1 MLERRGIR
9 QQSRS
14 IWGKALFVCV
24 NMVILLL
31 MIMGSSALS
40 YSDHA
45 ITGQPPNFQARPTA
59 NKTLT
64 TIGGNRWTG
73 DMQTTAP
80 SFDFSP
86 SGTQAMNVSPLFEA
100 YYNNSGGAQSL
111 GAPVTVAFPIDQGWI
126 QFFES
131 GALLMPSFE
140 QKHTPEAGDPRSVD
154 PLVGLIETGIKDLST
169 GIIRLPLFQ
178 ALLTVGSQVPIGGA
192 SSTLTYVDL
201 RKATNP
207 DLMVSTSTAASS
219 AALFAEVFVKEGV
232 CAGKDVGHLIP
243 MSLWSYINRPDI
255 SPDGWE
261 TDFGPPLTEA
271 LSFTVMKNGSVH
283 QMLVQAFWS
292 DGLVLDQNTLDPS
305 GQPQI
310 QLLDSGVDYL
320 RTLGPPS
327 AAISAQLP
335 TWVQGDTALL
345 DVPGTGQAVAHVGQD
360 FPLTLLGDTAWDKAM
375 LWYHVQW
382 AVPKRTASGWVQ
394 ASAISFTSPSNT
406 VGWAAVDAL
415 SPDLAAYLASLGDNV
430 GAAIYD
436 VTGNRYYTYDED
448 GQFITGSSIKVPI
461 MLTLL
466 NLTESQGREPDDNE
480 MSLLTTM
487 IENSNNDSAAALYYG
502 ETGGA
507 AGVTSYLQSIGIN
520 GLNADPD
527 AFGWSLITP
536 QAMVNL
542 LTLLYEGKILT
553 ATDRALALNLMENIE
568 PDQQIGV
575 GDTAPSGATVA
586 MKDGWVPGPD
596 NLWAMNSSGIVTL
609 DQQTYII
616 AVYSQEQA
624 SLGDGQSIAQH
635 VCGNIASLLA

>member
-1 MLERRGIR
+1 MQERSRIRRG
-9 QQSRS
+9 SRN
-14 IWGKALFVCV
+14 IWRTSLFIFV
-24 NMVILLL
+24 NMIILLL
-31 MIMGSSALS
+31 MIIGSSALS
-40 YSDHA
+40 YSDFA
-45 ITGQPPNFQARPTA
+45 ITGQPPNLQARPTA

-86 SGTQAMNVSPLFEA
+86 PGTQVMNVSPLFED

-111 GAPVTVAFPIDQGWI
+111 GTPLTVAFPTDQGWI

-140 QKHTPEAGDPRSVD
+140 QKHTRDAGDPRSED
-154 PLVGLIETGIKDLST
+154 PLVGLIETGVKDLST

-178 ALLTVGSQVPIGGA
+178 ALLTVGSQVPVGDA
-192 SSTLTYVDL
+192 SSPLTYVDL

-207 DLMVSTSTAASS
+207 DLMVSTAASS
-219 AALFAEVFVKEGV
+219 DALSAEVFVKEGV
-232 CAGKDVGHLIP
+232 RAGKDVGHLIP

-292 DGLVLDQNTLDPS
+292 DGLVLDQNTLDTS

-310 QLLDSGVDYL
+310 QLLESGVDYL
-320 RTLGPPS
+320 RTLGPP
-327 AAISAQLP
+327 AAVISAQLP
-335 TWVQGDTALL
+335 TWVQGETALL
-345 DVPGTGQAVAHVGQD
+345 DAPGIGQALAHVGQD

-382 AVPKRTASGWVQ
+382 AVPNRTASGWVQ
-394 ASAISFTSPSNT
+394 ASAISFTSPDNA

-415 SPDLAAYLASLGDNV
+415 SPDLAAYLASLGGNV

-553 ATDRALALNLMENIE
+553 TTDRALALNLMENIE

-609 DQQTYII
+609 GQQTYII

-624 SLGDGQSIAQH
+624 SLGDGQAIAQH
-635 VCGNIASLLA
+635 VCGTIASLLA